1 MTAAAAR
8 PTYAVEDPDAS
19 WVAPDISR
27 LVTEDD
33 TPVDNILSEK
43 QERLL
48 TEPLYSSWSGPPPGE
63 DGEPRRFAA
72 LANVGLFSSPGER
85 PLVPDMMLSV
95 DVAIADDLS
104 DKLNRSYFIWQFGK
118 PPEVVVEI
126 VSNREG
132 GELGERFGRYR
143 RMRVSYYVVYDPL
156 HALGEPVL
164 RGFELRGD
172 LYVPVERPWFETIGL
187 GLIEWD
193 GVFEGLQ
200 GRWLRWCTLDGHV
213 VPTGAERAATAE
225 ARAETAEARAETA
238 DVRAET
244 AEARAGTAEA
254 RAGTA
259 EARAAR
265 LAARLRE
272 MGIDPNG
279 DG

>member
-8 PTYAVEDPDAS
+8 PTPAVEAPDAD
-19 WVAPDISR
+19 WVAPDISG

-33 TPVDNILSEK
+33 APVDNILSEK

-48 TEPLYSSWSGPPPGE
+48 TEPLYSSWAGPPPGE
-63 DGEPRRFAA
+63 DAEPRRFAA

-95 DVAIADDLS
+95 DVAIAEDLGE
-104 DKLNRSYFIWQFGK
+104 KLNRSYFIWQFGK

-126 VSNREG
+126 VSNRDG

-143 RMRVSYYVVYDPL
+143 RMRVAYYVVYDPL

-164 RGFELRGD
+164 RTFELRGD
-172 LYVPVERPWFETIGL
+172 LYVAVERPWFETLGL
-187 GLIEWD
+187 GLIEWE

-200 GRWLRWCTLDGHV
+200 GTWLRWCTLDGPV
-213 VPTGAERAATAE
+213 VPTGAERAVIAEARAGVAE
-225 ARAETAEARAETA
+225 ARAE
-238 DVRAET
+238 
-244 AEARAGTAEA
+244 
-254 RAGTA
+254 
-259 EARAAR
+259 R

-272 MGIDPNG
+272 LGIDPNG